1 MKNPIDIAMDLDAM
15 DNNDIPAEGLTP
27 IHRQSIDESRIDE
40 VLVEDALDDSDY
52 PTIRDITDNDAVKHS
67 YDNDDE

>member
-27 IHRQSIDESRIDE
+27 YTVRVSMSR
-40 VLVEDALDDSDY
+40 VLMRY
-52 PTIRDITDNDAVKHS
+52 W
-67 YDNDDE
+67 